1 MCLDMKSDFGFF
13 VFLTLGKGEYET
25 PTLRDK
31 ENEKNQ
37 HQVDRGNLKNKHHV
51 DASFLMFLY
60 KHFFFCGLFIRFSC

>member
-13 VFLTLGKGEYET
+13 VFLTLGTGEYET

-31 ENEKNQ
+31 ENEKNK
-37 HQVDRGNLKNKHHV
+37 HQVDRGNLKNQHHV